1 METLANI
8 LKSKYSYNVLLIGV
22 MIALGIVL
30 SLLSPYFLTADNFR
44 NVLGQASTY
53 IFITLGMAF
62 VIASGQIDLS
72 VGAVIGFTGMVVSNL
87 LYVGVPPIPAV
98 LLGLVVG
105 ALLGAAN
112 GWLVAYLKIN
122 SFIVTICSMSVM
134 RGIIIIV
141 MNSKNN
147 FGFGP
152 VLGFIGAG
160 RIGIINMPIL
170 LALIAALVAAFLFN
184 LTKFGNYT
192 LFLGTNEVALN
203 RFGVNTKRYRVA
215 VFAFS
220 GLMAAISGIIIM
232 GRLDSVMPLAGQG
245 YEMDAIAAVILGGVL
260 MSGGKGNISG
270 PVIACIILS
279 MISAGLTLM
288 GVNSNYQQIITGV
301 IIVASVLI
309 SGRDM
314 RRRMEV

>member
-1 METLANI
+1 MKTITNT
-8 LKSKYSYNVLLIGV
+8 LKSKISYNVLLVAV
-22 MIALGIVL
+22 MIVLGIIL
-30 SLLSPYFLTADNFR
+30 SILSPYFFTADNFR

-98 LLGLVVG
+98 LLGLLVG
-105 ALLGAAN
+105 AGLGALN
-112 GWLVAYLKIN
+112 GWFVAYLKIN
-122 SFIVTICSMSVM
+122 SFIVTICSMSIM

-152 VLGFIGAG
+152 ILGFIGAG

-170 LALIAALVAAFLFN
+170 LALIASLIAAFLLN
-184 LTKFGNYT
+184 LTKFGNYS

-220 GLMAAISGIIIM
+220 GLMAAVSGVIVM

-260 MSGGKGNISG
+260 MEGGKGNISG

-279 MISAGLTLM
+279 MINAGLTLI
-288 GVNSNYQQIITGV
+288 GINSNYQSIITGV
-301 IIVASVLI
+301 IIIASVLI

-314 RRRMEV
+314 RKRLEV